1 MVPRVIGG
9 ARRALSG
16 CGTRAGL
23 PMTGRMVVQGVV
35 ELDAALLRAGAGELV
50 LRAGRVL
57 AARVAERHGAHG
69 VLVLAGAPLVAQL
82 PEGVR
87 EGDELRLVVD
97 AVKDDRVL
105 LRIDGPPE
113 TPAAPVPPVA
123 LALPHGQAFI
133 RPADP
138 DGGGG
143 GEGGAGPAVALR
155 WTSPVLGDVDLRLA
169 LAGGALG
176 ATVRMA
182 PGRALELAG
191 DGAEAL
197 RAALAAAT
205 GLSARVDVGPR
216 RDRVDVRA

>member
-9 ARRALSG
+9 VRGALSG

-113 TPAAPVPPVA
+113 TPAAAVPPVA

-143 GEGGAGPAVALR
+143 GEGGAGPALALR
-155 WTSPVLGDVDLRLA
+155 WDGNGAPRVVAEGRGLVAERILAAAREAGVPVREDPA
-169 LAGGALG
+169 LA
-176 ATVRMA
+176 
-182 PGRALELAG
+182 
-191 DGAEAL
+191 
-197 RAALAAAT
+197 AALAALDLGTEVPEA
-205 GLSARVDVGPR
+205 LWHAV
-216 RDRVDVRA
+216 AAA